1 MKIQEFVNPYPNI
14 VLTWLWCPW
23 ILPDKLASKGVELE
37 FRWPTPSEPC
47 RLVLSTQQKFFASP
61 QFLVLPRKEE
71 RTLALNSRSS
81 LGDISNFSPLL
92 SFAMK
97 RKQKRFLQM
106 TLLFTVALIFL
117 PNIGLWSLYKDKHL
131 VKSAEP
137 AEHQTFPLG
146 LGDGQFYSWTDGL
159 RRKDW
164 HDYESIQRD
173 ALRSGKGEH
182 GKPYPLTEEDRD
194 DSAYRENGFN
204 IFVSN
209 NIALERSLPD
219 IRHANCKHK
228 MYLERLPNT
237 SIIIPFHNEGW
248 TSLLRT
254 IHSIINRTPESLIA
268 EIILVDDFS
277 DREHLKDKLEDYMAR
292 FSKVRIVRTKK
303 REGLIR
309 TRLLG
314 ASVARGEV
322 LTFLDSHCEVNVN
335 WLPPLL
341 NQIALNHKTIV
352 CPMIDVIDHNHFGYE
367 AQAGDAMRGAFDWEM
382 YYKRIPIPPELQRA
396 DPSDPFESP
405 VMAGGLFAVD
415 RKWFWE
421 LGGYDPGLEIWGGEQ
436 YEISF
441 KVWMCG
447 GEMFDVPCSRVGH
460 IYRKYVPYKVPS
472 GTSLARNL
480 KRVAETWMDEF
491 AEYIYQR
498 RPEYRHLS
506 TGDISA
512 QKELRKRLKCKDFK
526 WFMAAVAWDVPKY
539 YPPVEPLPAA
549 WGEIRSVAAN
559 LCVDSKHGATGTELR
574 LDVCVKDGSERTWSH
589 EQLFTFGWRE
599 DIRPGEPLH
608 TRKFC
613 LDAISHSSP
622 VTLYD
627 CHGMKGNQLWGYR
640 EDRTLFHPVSNSCM
654 DCNPSEKKIFMAR
667 CDPLSETQQWIFE
680 HINMTVLE
688 KNSHYAIS

>member
-1 MKIQEFVNPYPNI
+1 M
-14 VLTWLWCPW
+14 
-23 ILPDKLASKGVELE
+23 
-37 FRWPTPSEPC
+37 R
-47 RLVLSTQQKFFASP
+47 
-61 QFLVLPRKEE
+61 
-71 RTLALNSRSS
+71 
-81 LGDISNFSPLL
+81 
-92 SFAMK
+92 
-97 RKQKRFLQM
+97 RKQKRVVQM
-106 TLLFTVALIFL
+106 TLFVTVAVIFL
-117 PNIGLWSLYKDKHL
+117 PNIGLWALYRDTHL
-131 VKSAEP
+131 ARAAQPAEP
-137 AEHQTFPLG
+137 QTFPLG
-146 LGDGQFYSWTDGL
+146 LGDGQFYAWTDAL

-164 HDYESIQRD
+164 HDYESIQKE
-173 ALRSGKGEH
+173 AMRSGKGEQ
-182 GKPYPLTEEDRD
+182 GRPYPLTEEDHG

-209 NIALERSLPD
+209 SIALERSLPD

-277 DREHLKDKLEDYMAR
+277 DREHLKDKLEEYMAR

-314 ASVARGEV
+314 ASMARGEV

-341 NQIALNHKTIV
+341 NQIALNHKTIA
-352 CPMIDVIDHNHFGYE
+352 CPMIDVIDHDHFGYA

-472 GTSLARNL
+472 GTSLAR
-480 KRVAETWMDEF
+480 
-491 AEYIYQR
+491 
-498 RPEYRHLS
+498 
-506 TGDISA
+506 
-512 QKELRKRLKCKDFK
+512 
-526 WFMAAVAWDVPKY
+526 
-539 YPPVEPLPAA
+539 
-549 WGEIRSVAAN
+549 IRNVAAN

-574 LDVCVKDGSERTWSH
+574 LDICVKDGSERTWSH
-589 EQLFTFGWRE
+589 EQLFTLGWRD

-608 TRKFC
+608 SRKFC
-613 LDAISHSSP
+613 FDAISHSSP

-640 EDRTLFHPVSNSCM
+640 QDRTLFHPVSNSCM
-654 DCNPSEKKIFMAR
+654 DCSPAEKKIFMAR

-688 KNSHYAIS
+688 KCNHSASS

>member
-1 MKIQEFVNPYPNI
+1 
-14 VLTWLWCPW
+14 
-23 ILPDKLASKGVELE
+23 
-37 FRWPTPSEPC
+37 
-47 RLVLSTQQKFFASP
+47 
-61 QFLVLPRKEE
+61 
-71 RTLALNSRSS
+71 
-81 LGDISNFSPLL
+81 
-92 SFAMK
+92 MK

-106 TLLFTVALIFL
+106 TLLFTAALIFL
-117 PNIGLWSLYKDKHL
+117 PDIGLWSLYKEKHL
-131 VKSAEP
+131 VKPVEP
-137 AEHQTFPLG
+137 VEPQTLPLG
-146 LGDGQFYSWTDGL
+146 LGDGQLFTWTDGL
-159 RRKDW
+159 KRKDW
-164 HDYESIQRD
+164 HDYESIQKD
-173 ALRSGKGEH
+173 AMRSGIRKGEH
-182 GKPYPLTEEDRD
+182 GKPYPLTEEDHD

-219 IRHANCKHK
+219 IRHPNCKHK
-228 MYLERLPNT
+228 VYLEKLPNT

-254 IHSIINRTPESLIA
+254 IHSIINRTPDSLIA

-277 DREHLKDKLEDYMAR
+277 DRDNSDKAQEYVKGTEDSAYDVLNRENLQFLFLIYPVVRGVGSLNGRSEHLKEKLEEYMVR
-292 FSKVRIVRTKK
+292 FAKVRIVRAKK

-314 ASVARGEV
+314 ASLARGEV

-405 VMAGGLFAVD
+405 VMAGGLFAVN

-447 GEMFDVPCSRVGH
+447 GGMFDVPCSRVGH

-506 TGDISA
+506 TGDLSA
-512 QKELRKRLKCKDFK
+512 QKELRKHLKCKDFK
-526 WFMAAVAWDVPKY
+526 WFMASVAWDVPKY
-539 YPPVEPLPAA
+539 YPPVEPPPAA
-549 WGEIRSVAAN
+549 WGEIRNVAAN

-574 LDVCVKDGSERTWSH
+574 LDICVKDGSERTWSH
-589 EQLFTFGWRE
+589 EQDSLESTARERVFHQSDAVVLGRVCKDPTNLF
-599 DIRPGEPLH
+599 RPV
-608 TRKFC
+608 C
-613 LDAISHSSP
+613 CS
-622 VTLYD
+622 V
-627 CHGMKGNQLWGYR
+627 Q
-640 EDRTLFHPVSNSCM
+640 
-654 DCNPSEKKIFMAR
+654 
-667 CDPLSETQQWIFE
+667 
-680 HINMTVLE
+680 
-688 KNSHYAIS
+688 